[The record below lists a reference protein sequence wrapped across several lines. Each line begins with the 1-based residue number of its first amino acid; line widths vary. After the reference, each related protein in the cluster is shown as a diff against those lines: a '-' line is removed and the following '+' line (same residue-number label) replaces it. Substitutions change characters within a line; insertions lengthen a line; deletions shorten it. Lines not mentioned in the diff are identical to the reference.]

1 MKNNL
6 QKKQLN
12 DKLKVFKVAQ
22 SIQTPSRGWIK
33 AIRTTLG
40 MSLEQIGKKLGVSKQ
55 NIQSLEK
62 REKEGSITLN
72 SLKEAARAMDME
84 VVYALVPKDE
94 SLDKLIERKAEKLA
108 KEIVFRTTQNMAL
121 EDQENSKKR
130 ILEAIEER
138 KNELITKMPKS
149 LWD

>member
-1 MKNNL
+1 MKNIL

-12 DKLKVFKVAQ
+12 EKLKVLKVLQ
-22 SIQTPSRGWIK
+22 SIATPSSGWIK

-40 MSLEQIGKKLGVSKQ
+40 MSLEQVGNKLGVSKQ

-72 SLKEAARAMDME
+72 SLKEAARAMNME
-84 VVYALVPKDE
+84 LVYALVPQDE

-108 KEIVFRTTQNMAL
+108 TEIVLRTTQNMAL

>member
-1 MKNNL
+1 MKNIL

-12 DKLKVFKVAQ
+12 EKLKALKVLQ
-22 SIQTPSRGWIK
+22 SIATPSSGWIK

-40 MSLEQIGKKLGVSKQ
+40 MSLEQVGNKLGVSKQ

-72 SLKEAARAMDME
+72 SLKEAARAMNME
-84 VVYALVPKDE
+84 LVYALVPQDE

-108 KEIVFRTTQNMAL
+108 TEIVLRTTQNMAL

>member
-1 MKNNL
+1 MKNIL

-12 DKLKVFKVAQ
+12 DKLKVLKVVQ
-22 SIQTPSRGWIK
+22 SIPMPSGGWLK

-40 MSLEQIGKKLGVSKQ
+40 MSLEQVGNKLGVSKQ

-62 REKEGSITLN
+62 REKEGSISLN
-72 SLKEAARAMDME
+72 TLKEVANAMEMDL
-84 VVYALVPKDE
+84 VYALVPRDE

-108 KEIVFRTTQNMAL
+108 KEIVLRTTQNMVL
-121 EDQENSKKR
+121 EDQENSQKR

-138 KNELITKMPKS
+138 KNDLIMKMPKS

>member
-12 DKLKVFKVAQ
+12 DKLKVLKVAQ
-22 SIQTPSRGWIK
+22 SIATPSSGWIK
-33 AIRTTLG
+33 AIRSTLG
-40 MSLEQIGKKLGVSKQ
+40 MSLEQVGNKLGVSKQ

-72 SLKEAARAMDME
+72 SLREVARAMDME
-84 VVYALVPKDE
+84 VVYALVPRDE

-108 KEIVFRTTQNMAL
+108 KEIVLRTTHNMAL
-121 EDQENSKKR
+121 EDQENSERR

-138 KNELITKMPKS
+138 KNELITTLPKS

>member
-121 EDQENSKKR
+121 EDQ
-130 ILEAIEER
+130 AI
-138 KNELITKMPKS
+138 
-149 LWD
+149 

>member
-1 MKNNL
+1 MKNSL

-12 DKLKVFKVAQ
+12 DKLKVFKIAQ
-22 SIQTPSRGWIK
+22 SIPTPSSGWIK

-40 MSLEQIGKKLGVSKQ
+40 MSLEQVGNKLGVSKQ

-72 SLKEAARAMDME
+72 SLKEAARVMDME
-84 VVYALVPKDE
+84 VVYAIVPKDE

-108 KEIVFRTTQNMAL
+108 KEIVLRTTQNMAL